1 MASALPTH
9 KPSPQMEQ
17 PPGGTS
23 GHGSGEGGGVAW
35 LPPVGTP
42 LNNKKKENVTKDTF
56 DLTLFLKKKKKNLP
70 WCAFADGYQI
80 REKTTF
86 NISNSTELSRKF

>member
-1 MASALPTH
+1 
-9 KPSPQMEQ
+9 MEQ
-17 PPGGTS
+17 PVGGTS
-23 GHGSGEGGGVAW
+23 GHADGAGVGSGEGGGVAW

-42 LNNKKKENVTKDTF
+42 LNNEKEENVSKDAF
-56 DLTLFLKKKKKNLP
+56 DLTLFSNKKTKNLR

-86 NISNSTELSRKF
+86 NISNSTKLSRKF